1 MRRSPRTAIA
11 VASILACILV
21 VGSLGMLSWQSLGAW
36 WSQRA
41 LAAHLE
47 SRKPYAARVLEEVGV
62 LPDELRESSGLAISR
77 TQPGVLWSHNDSGD
91 GPNLYA
97 VDMSGKL
104 LGQFKV
110 ANALARD
117 WEDIAAGACP
127 PEMAKAASSQKSE
140 CLYMADTGDNEQ
152 VRPQV
157 TIYIVIEPRFGGAG
171 AQPPPVPARS
181 FHSRYPDKPTDAEAL
196 AVLPNGDL
204 TIVSKGR
211 NGTIDFFSI
220 PATTVAK
227 AIGSNETVIAQ
238 YAGNT
243 GIKPEPRTGQLVT
256 AAAMSPDGKTLS
268 VRTYYEV
275 YFFELVSERG
285 QTRWRDLQRP
295 CSLGD
300 AEPQGEGID
309 YLDANTLLL
318 TSERSRGRLGTIHR
332 LQCQ

>member
-11 VASILACILV
+11 VTSIVACILV
-21 VGSLGMLSWQSLGAW
+21 IGSLGLLSWQWLGAR

-47 SRKPYAARVLEEVGV
+47 SRRPYAARVLEEVGV

-91 GPNLYA
+91 APNLYA

-117 WEDIAAGACP
+117 WEDIAAGVCP
-127 PEMAKAASSQKSE
+127 VEMARAGSPQKSE
-140 CLYMADTGDNEQ
+140 CLYVADTGDNDQ
-152 VRPQV
+152 IRPEV
-157 TIYIVIEPRFGGAG
+157 TIYVMLEPRVGGSG
-171 AQPPPVPARS
+171 AQPPVVPARS
-181 FHSRYPDKPTDAEAL
+181 FHYRYPDKPTDAEAL

-220 PATTVAK
+220 AAATVAK
-227 AIGSNETVIAQ
+227 AIGATETVTAQ
-238 YAGNT
+238 YVGNT
-243 GIKPEPRTGQLVT
+243 GIKPEPNTGQLVT
-256 AAAMSPDGKTLS
+256 AAAMSPDGKTLA

-275 YFFELVSERG
+275 YFFELVSEGG

-318 TSERSRGRLGTIHR
+318 TSERSRGRPGTIHR
-332 LQCQ
+332 LQC

>member
-1 MRRSPRTAIA
+1 VRTAVRTSIVVFTLA
-11 VASILACILV
+11 VVIGV
-21 VGSLGMLSWQSLGAW
+21 LGIVSWRWVDAW

-41 LAAHLE
+41 LAAHFE
-47 SRKPYAARVLEEVGV
+47 SRKPYTARVIEEIGV
-62 LPDELRESSGLAISR
+62 LPDELRESSGVAISR

-104 LGQFKV
+104 LAQVKV

-117 WEDIAAGACP
+117 WEDISRGGCP
-127 PEMAKAASSQKSE
+127 PEMAEAASVQKSE
-140 CLYMADTGDNEQ
+140 CLYIADTGDNDQ

-157 TIYIVIEPRFGGAG
+157 TIYIVIEPQISGAG
-171 AQPPPVPARS
+171 AQPPPVPARTL
-181 FHSRYPDKPTDAEAL
+181 HYRYPDKPADAEAL

-220 PATTVAK
+220 PAATVAK
-227 AIGSNETVIAQ
+227 AIASDDTVVAE
-238 YAGNT
+238 YVGNT
-243 GIKPEPRTGQLVT
+243 GIRPEPRTGQLVT
-256 AAAMSPDGKTLS
+256 SAALAPDGKTLA

-275 YFFELVSERG
+275 YFFERVSEG
-285 QTRWRDLQRP
+285 GKTRWRDLQRP

-309 YLDANTLLL
+309 FLDANTLLL
-318 TSERSRGRLGTIHR
+318 TSERSRGRPGTIHR
-332 LQCQ
+332 VQC

>member
-1 MRRSPRTAIA
+1 VRTTARAAI
-11 VASILACILV
+11 VVVCIV
-21 VGSLGMLSWQSLGAW
+21 VIGSFGVLSWRWLDEWS
-36 WSQRA
+36 SQRA
-41 LAAHLE
+41 LAAHFE
-47 SRKPYAARVLEEVGV
+47 SRKAYAARVLDVVAV

-97 VDMSGKL
+97 LDMSGKL
-104 LGQFKV
+104 LARFTL

-117 WEDIAAGACP
+117 WEDISSGPCP
-127 PEMAKAASSQKSE
+127 AEMATAPAPPKTE
-140 CLYMADTGDNEQ
+140 CLYVADTGDNDQ

-157 TIYIVIEPRFGGAG
+157 TIYIVVEPRVSRAR
-171 AQPPPVPARS
+171 APSPPLPARS
-181 FHSRYPDKPTDAEAL
+181 LHYRYPDKPTDAEAL
-196 AVLPNGDL
+196 AVLPNGNI

-211 NGTIDFFSI
+211 SGTIDFFDI
-220 PATTVAK
+220 PAATVAK
-227 AIGSNETVIAQ
+227 AIASGETITAQ

-243 GIKPEPRTGQLVT
+243 GIQPDPKTGQLVT
-256 AAAMSPDGKTLS
+256 AAALSPDGMTLA

-275 YFFELVSERG
+275 YFFGLVSQGG
-285 QTRWRDLQRP
+285 QTRWRDLGRP

-300 AEPQGEGID
+300 AEPQGEAID

-318 TSERSRGRLGTIHR
+318 TSERARGRPGTIHR

>member
-1 MRRSPRTAIA
+1 VRTARTT
-11 VASILACILV
+11 VVVACIVLV
-21 VGSLGMLSWQSLGAW
+21 GTFAVLSWQSVGTW

-47 SRKPYAARVLEEVGV
+47 GRKAYAARVLEVVGV

-77 TQPGVLWSHNDSGD
+77 TQPGILWSHNDSGD

-104 LGQFKV
+104 LAKFRM

-117 WEDIAAGACP
+117 WEDIAAGPCP
-127 PEMAKAASSQKSE
+127 DEMAKTAPPKSE
-140 CLYMADTGDNEQ
+140 CLYIADTGDNDQ
-152 VRPQV
+152 VRPEV
-157 TIYIVIEPRFGGAG
+157 TIYIVVEPRVGDPG
-171 AQPPPVPARS
+171 AQARPLTARS
-181 FHSRYPDKPTDAEAL
+181 FHYRYPDKPTDAEAL
-196 AVLPNGDL
+196 AVLPNRDL

-220 PATTVAK
+220 SAETVAR
-227 AIGSNETVIAQ
+227 AIASGETVTARLV
-238 YAGNT
+238 GDT

-256 AAAMSPDGKTLS
+256 AAAISPDGMTLA

-275 YFFELVSERG
+275 YFFRLVNDGG
-285 QTRWRDLQRP
+285 QIRWRDLQRP

-300 AEPQGEGID
+300 AEPQGEGVD
-309 YLDANTLLL
+309 FLDANTLLL
-318 TSERSRGRLGTIHR
+318 TSEQARGRPGTIHR
-332 LQCQ
+332 LQCS

>member
-1 MRRSPRTAIA
+1 VRTARTT
-11 VASILACILV
+11 VVVACIVLV
-21 VGSLGMLSWQSLGAW
+21 GTFAVLSWQSVGTW

-47 SRKPYAARVLEEVGV
+47 GRKAYAARVLEVVGV

-77 TQPGVLWSHNDSGD
+77 TQPGILWSHNDSGD

-104 LGQFKV
+104 LAKFRM

-117 WEDIAAGACP
+117 WEDIAAGPCP
-127 PEMAKAASSQKSE
+127 DEMAKTVPPKSE
-140 CLYMADTGDNEQ
+140 CLYIADTGDNDQ
-152 VRPQV
+152 VRPEV
-157 TIYIVIEPRFGGAG
+157 TIYIVVEPRVGDPG
-171 AQPPPVPARS
+171 AQARPLTARS
-181 FHSRYPDKPTDAEAL
+181 FHYRYPDKPTDAEAL
-196 AVLPNGDL
+196 AVLPNRDL

-220 PATTVAK
+220 SAETVAR
-227 AIGSNETVIAQ
+227 AIASGETVTARLV
-238 YAGNT
+238 GDT

-256 AAAMSPDGKTLS
+256 AAAISPDGMTLA

-275 YFFELVSERG
+275 YFFRLVNDGG
-285 QTRWRDLQRP
+285 QIRWRDLQRP

-300 AEPQGEGID
+300 AEPQGEGVD
-309 YLDANTLLL
+309 FLDANTLLL
-318 TSERSRGRLGTIHR
+318 TSEQARGRPGTIHR
-332 LQCQ
+332 LQCS

>member
-11 VASILACILV
+11 VAYILASILVI
-21 VGSLGMLSWQSLGAW
+21 GSLAMLSWQWVGAW

-47 SRKPYAARVLEEVGV
+47 SRKAYAARVLEEVGV

-97 VDMSGKL
+97 VDMSGRL

-117 WEDIAAGACP
+117 WEDISAGTCP
-127 PEMAKAASSQKSE
+127 PEMANDASSQKSE
-140 CLYMADTGDNEQ
+140 CLYMADTGDNDQ

-157 TIYIVIEPRFGGAG
+157 TIYIVIEPRVGGAG
-171 AQPPPVPARS
+171 TQPPVPARS
-181 FHSRYPDKPTDAEAL
+181 FHYRYPDKPTDAEAL

-211 NGTIDFFSI
+211 HGTIDFFSI

-227 AIGSNETVIAQ
+227 AIENAETVVAQ

-243 GIKPEPRTGQLVT
+243 GIKPDPGTGQLVT
-256 AAAMSPDGKTLS
+256 SAAMSPDGKTLA

-275 YFFELVSERG
+275 YFFERLDEGG

-318 TSERSRGRLGTIHR
+318 TSERSRGRAGTIHR

>member
-1 MRRSPRTAIA
+1 MRTARTT
-11 VASILACILV
+11 VVVACIVLV
-21 VGSLGMLSWQSLGAW
+21 GTFAVLSWQSVGTW

-47 SRKPYAARVLEEVGV
+47 GRKAYAARVLEVVGV

-77 TQPGVLWSHNDSGD
+77 TQPGILWSHNDSGD

-104 LGQFKV
+104 LAKFRM

-117 WEDIAAGACP
+117 WEDIAAGPCP
-127 PEMAKAASSQKSE
+127 DEMAKTVPPKSE
-140 CLYMADTGDNEQ
+140 CLYIADTGDNDQ
-152 VRPQV
+152 VRPEV
-157 TIYIVIEPRFGGAG
+157 TIYIVVEPRVGDPG
-171 AQPPPVPARS
+171 AQARPLTARS
-181 FHSRYPDKPTDAEAL
+181 FHYRYPDKPTDAEAL
-196 AVLPNGDL
+196 AVLPNRDL

-220 PATTVAK
+220 SAETVAR
-227 AIGSNETVIAQ
+227 AIASGETVTARLV
-238 YAGNT
+238 GDT

-256 AAAMSPDGKTLS
+256 AAAISPDGMTLA

-275 YFFELVSERG
+275 YFFRLVNDGG
-285 QTRWRDLQRP
+285 QIRWRDLQRP

-300 AEPQGEGID
+300 AEPQGEGVD
-309 YLDANTLLL
+309 FLDANTLLL
-318 TSERSRGRLGTIHR
+318 TSEQARGRPGTIHR
-332 LQCQ
+332 LQCS